1 MLSVDDAPAMP
12 RLIGVPEVSHLTSL
26 KKSAIYEL
34 AAKGELRPVKLG
46 ARTTFLE
53 AEVVEWINRKVAESR
68 QPVRA

>member
-1 MLSVDDAPAMP
+1 MPEIDDSPALP
-12 RLIGVPEVSHLTSL
+12 RLIGIPEVSHLTSL

-53 AEVVEWINRKVAESR
+53 AEVVEWITRKVAEAR
-68 QPVRA
+68 QCEAA